1 VNGPGAPLHYG
12 DPFKEQRLLEA
23 GQASVDVSGFPT
35 FSISGPER
43 LSWLQA
49 ITTQDFSALRPGV
62 EVAAYILDPQG
73 HIIHAFT
80 GTDDGEC
87 FAARTEPG
95 HLDAL
100 LEWLRRMV
108 FATKVE
114 VVAGG
119 CRTAFGDLGPCS
131 AFASQSQDDEIDG
144 RSSPRV
150 PGSCLTQAGMWAWDA
165 LRIAKGIPRIF
176 LDTDERTLPNEL
188 ANPVGDRLGDA
199 VHLKKGCYPGQET
212 VARIYNVGRP
222 PRRLTRLLLD
232 GSEDRLPE
240 IGSDVLLDGQSVGR
254 MGTSAR
260 HYELGPIGL
269 ALIKRDIPLDATLTV
284 EGIPAAQQVIV
295 DPEVGLH
302 VTGPSELRAGRRRLM

>member
-1 VNGPGAPLHYG
+1 VTAPLHYG
-12 DPFKEQRLLEA
+12 DPFKEQRLLAA
-23 GQASVDVSGFPT
+23 GRAVVDLSGFPA
-35 FSISGPER
+35 FAIQGPER

-49 ITTQDFSALRPGV
+49 ITTQDFSGLRPDK
-62 EVAAYILDPQG
+62 EVSAYILDPQG
-73 HIIHAFT
+73 HITHAFT
-80 GTDDGEC
+80 GHDDGER
-87 FAARTEPG
+87 FTGRTEPG

-114 VVAGG
+114 VVE
-119 CRTAFGDLGPCS
+119 GDES
-131 AFASQSQDDEIDG
+131 G
-144 RSSPRV
+144 RS
-150 PGSCLTQAGMWAWDA
+150 LAQAGMWAWDA

-188 ANPVGDRLGDA
+188 ANPAGDRLGDA

-240 IGSDVLLDGQSVGR
+240 IGAEVLLEGQPVGR

-269 ALIKRDIPLDATLTV
+269 ALIKRDIPLDATLSV
-284 EGIPAAQQVIV
+284 EGIPAAQQMIV

-302 VTGPSELRAGRRRLM
+302 VTGPAEMRAGRRRLM